1 MSVRLS
7 KTVSYFKIIKIWKL
21 KISVGGGRNIQHYY
35 RMHNKKVEAI
45 WVSAA
50 AIGLVAVSNAPF
62 ELHGHNIVT

>member
-7 KTVSYFKIIKIWKL
+7 KTGSYFKIIKIWKL
-21 KISVGGGRNIQHYY
+21 KISVGGGDIQHYY